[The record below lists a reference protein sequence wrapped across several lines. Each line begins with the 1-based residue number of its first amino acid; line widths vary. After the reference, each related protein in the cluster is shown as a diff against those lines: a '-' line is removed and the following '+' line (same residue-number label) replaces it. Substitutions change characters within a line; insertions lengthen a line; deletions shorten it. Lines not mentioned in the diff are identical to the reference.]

1 MLLLTGTSP
10 KERVVTTTAPVEAND
25 QAAAAKADKLEDRD
39 AERSRWTIGLLR
51 LVMVAVFLVLWQV
64 ISDAAHVQFFI
75 SEPTAVWHQ
84 LSQWI
89 TSGTLFSN
97 LGVTLEAT
105 VYGFLVGAVSG
116 IVVGFVLG
124 LIPLLGKLLDPF
136 ITAVYSLPKLALAPL
151 FVLWFGIA
159 LEMKVVL
166 TAVIVFFLVFWNTF
180 TGVRETDQEL
190 VDVLKVM
197 GARRGHMIRKVVLP
211 GSLTYIYVGLKLAI
225 PYALTGAVV
234 GELIA
239 SNRGLGYLLMS
250 AAGVFNTAGIM
261 AALVVLMIIATLLN
275 MLLNISE
282 VRVMRWKRVA
292 RR

>member
-1 MLLLTGTSP
+1 MTTS
-10 KERVVTTTAPVEAND
+10 APVEQND
-25 QAAAAKADKLEDRD
+25 QITRSAADKLEDRD
-39 AERSRWTIGLLR
+39 GERSALTVGLLR
-51 LVMVAVFLVLWQV
+51 LCLLAVGLVLWQV
-64 ISDAAHVQFFI
+64 VSETAGIQFFI
-75 SEPTAVWHQ
+75 SEPTAIWHQ
-84 LSQWI
+84 LAGWV
-89 TSGTLFSN
+89 TSGYLFSN

-105 VYGFLVGAVSG
+105 VYGFAVGAAAG

-124 LIPLLGKLLDPF
+124 LVPLLGRLLDPF

-159 LEMKVVL
+159 LEMKIVL

-190 VDVLKVM
+190 VDVLRVM

-239 SNRGLGYLLMS
+239 SNHGLGFILMS
-250 AAGVFNTAGIM
+250 AAGAFNTAGIM
-261 AALVVLMIIATLLN
+261 AALVVLMIIAALLN
-275 MLLNISE
+275 MILNFTE
-282 VRVMRWKRVA
+282 GRVMRWKRA
-292 RR
+292 GRR

>member
-1 MLLLTGTSP
+1 M
-10 KERVVTTTAPVEAND
+10 TTTAPVETGDQLANS
-25 QAAAAKADKLEDRD
+25 KADKLEDRD
-39 AERSRWTIGLLR
+39 SERSRWAVALLR
-51 LVMVAVFLVLWQV
+51 LALLVVGLVVWQA
-64 ISDAAHVQFFI
+64 IAELAHLQFFI
-75 SEPTAVWHQ
+75 SEPTAIWHQ
-84 LSQWI
+84 LSQWV
-89 TSGTLFSN
+89 TSGYLFSN

-105 VYGFLVGAVSG
+105 LYGFLVGAAAG
-116 IVVGFVLG
+116 IIAGFVLG

-159 LEMKVVL
+159 LEMRVVL

-190 VDVLKVM
+190 VDVLRVM
-197 GARRGHMIRKVVLP
+197 GARRGDMIRKVVLP

-239 SNRGLGYLLMS
+239 SNHGLGFILVS
-250 AAGVFNTAGIM
+250 ASGAFNTAGIM

-275 MLLNISE
+275 TILNITE
-282 VRVMRWKRVA
+282 GRVMRWKRA
-292 RR
+292 GRR

>member
-1 MLLLTGTSP
+1 MPLGGTSP
-10 KERVVTTTAPVEAND
+10 KEHVVTTTAPVED
-25 QAAAAKADKLEDRD
+25 QAATAKADKLEDRD
-39 AERSRWTIGLLR
+39 AERSRWTIALLR
-51 LVMVAVFLVLWQV
+51 VAMVVVGLALWQF
-64 ISDAAHVQFFI
+64 ISDALQIQFFI
-75 SEPTAVWHQ
+75 SEPSAVWHQ
-84 LSQWI
+84 LWQWI
-89 TSGTLFSN
+89 TSGTLAAN
-97 LGVTLEAT
+97 IGVTLEAT
-105 VYGFLVGAVSG
+105 LYGFIAGAVAG

-124 LIPLLGKLLDPF
+124 LVPLLGRLMDPF

-159 LEMKVVL
+159 LEMKIVL

-190 VDVLKVM
+190 VDVLRVM
-197 GARRGHMIRKVVLP
+197 GAKRRHMIRKVVLP

-250 AAGVFNTAGIM
+250 AAGAFNTAGIM
-261 AALVVLMIIATLLN
+261 AALVVLMVIATILN
-275 MLLNISE
+275 TLLNISE